1 MAKRVG
7 MEVSIA
13 VAEAVRLAD
22 ADVIAAYP
30 ITPQTHIVEHLS
42 ELVADGELDAE
53 YICVESEHSA
63 MSACVGS
70 AAVGARTFTATA
82 SQGLALMHEVLFIAS
97 AMRMPIVMAVANR
110 ALSSPLSIWN
120 DHSDVMA
127 SRDCGWIQ
135 YFVEN
140 GQDAFDHI
148 LIAFRVA
155 EDRDVLL
162 PVIVNL
168 DGFILSH
175 VIEPHIFLEPEEV
188 ARFLPRLKPKYRLD
202 PNHPVTMGDFAM
214 PDLYTETKK
223 AQEEALRNSMTVIK
237 KAWKEFGDLTGR
249 QYSAVETYR
258 TEDAEVVLLTMGALG
273 ETASVAVDRMREA
286 GNPVGLVK
294 LRLWRPFPSEDII
307 NAVGSAKTLLIMD
320 RAISFGAGANP
331 VAAEI
336 ATLFY
341 DRQTRPKIHNMV
353 FGLGGR
359 DVRDSEFQEVIKRA
373 LDGDSGLPPQG
384 KFELIG
390 VRE

>member
-1 MAKRVG
+1 MPNRVG

-13 VAEAVRLAD
+13 VAEAVRLAN

-42 ELVADGELDAE
+42 ELVADGSLDAE

-70 AAVGARTFTATA
+70 AAVGARSFTATA

-148 LIAFRVA
+148 FIAFRVG

-162 PVIVNL
+162 PVMVNL

-175 VIEPHIFLEPEEV
+175 VIEPHILLEPEEV
-188 ARFLPRLKPKYRLD
+188 DRFLPPFKPMHRLD
-202 PNHPVTMGDFAM
+202 PDSPVTMGDFAM
-214 PDLYTETKK
+214 PDLYTEVKK
-223 AQEEALRNSMTVIK
+223 AQDEALRRSMAVIK
-237 KAWKEFGDLTGR
+237 KVWKEFGELTGR
-249 QYSAVETYR
+249 YYSAVETYW
-258 TEDAEVVLLTMGALG
+258 TEGAEVVLLTMGALG
-273 ETASVAVDRMREA
+273 ETASVAVDRLREA
-286 GNPVGLVK
+286 GYPVGLVK
-294 LRLWRPFPSEDII
+294 LRLWRPFPSEEII
-307 NAVGSAKTLLIMD
+307 QAVAGAKRLLIMD

-331 VAAEI
+331 VVAEI

-341 DRQTRPKIHNMV
+341 DRDPRPRIHNV
-353 FGLGGR
+353 VAGLGGR
-359 DVRDSEFQEVIKRA
+359 DVQELDFQDVLRRA
-373 LDGDSGLPPQG
+373 LDDDKGLAPLG
-384 KFELIG
+384 TFELIG